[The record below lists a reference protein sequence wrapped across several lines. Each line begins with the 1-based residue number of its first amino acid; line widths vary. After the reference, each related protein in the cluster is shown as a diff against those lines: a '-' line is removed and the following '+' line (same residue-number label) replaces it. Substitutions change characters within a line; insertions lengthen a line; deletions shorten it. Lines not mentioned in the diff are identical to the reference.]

1 MGDYYRSPRTYS
13 EHKKYF
19 DALAQDFIPRKS
31 RNTKNLITEYDDYIR
46 RDLKYR
52 NWKHYRKAQYK
63 NNPIL

>member
-1 MGDYYRSPRTYS
+1 MGDYYRNPRTYG

-19 DALAQDFIPRKS
+19 DALDQGYKPRKS
-31 RNTKNLITEYDDYIR
+31 RSPVNLPNEYDDYVR

-63 NNPIL
+63 SYVR